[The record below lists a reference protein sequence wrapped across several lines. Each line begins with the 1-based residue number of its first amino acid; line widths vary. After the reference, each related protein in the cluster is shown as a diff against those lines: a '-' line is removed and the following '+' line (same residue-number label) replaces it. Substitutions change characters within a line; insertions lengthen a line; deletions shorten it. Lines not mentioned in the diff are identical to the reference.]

1 MGSSDTEFAKDVI
14 EKCVSHAR
22 TLLAHQR
29 PAVDARR
36 YEFDPGFQKMVTELY
51 LVGVMWSFGEQ
62 FDLPTQARDRAF
74 ICLMHMLIADGASW
88 RVAKRRIRTLNSFS
102 RDEKGEDSLA
112 LRVGYEAGNR
122 EGALVAILD
131 QYRDTPGAAAA
142 PYRLIEISK
151 PIAAVVVIAGIA
163 IALLLGRSWAE
174 SLGVGLVAGVA
185 VLVTASLVFR
195 KMTAKR

>member
-122 EGALVAILD
+122 EVALVAILD